1 MSDWLLSPGDP
12 APAFTLSDQNG
23 NEVSLGDFAGQKLV
37 IFFYPKALTPG

>member
-1 MSDWLLSPGDP
+1 MADWLLSPGDP

-23 NEVSLGDFAGQKLV
+23 SEVSLDNFAGQKLV